1 VSAPPGPRRR
11 HLLALAGLALGGS
24 APPGGARAA
33 APPDILRRVR
43 DQGVVRIGV
52 WLDAPPWGGFDA
64 DGRPDGSEVAIAR
77 LLARDMG
84 LRLRLVR
91 LKAGE
96 RMEALLEDRCDVLAA
111 ALPMA
116 PPQIGRVAFTMPH
129 GRVNTVFAAP
139 SGLRLESMGDL
150 VGRRVAMSAGTV
162 AAEMAH
168 AQLPPGAIALF
179 TPGTPQTV
187 EALLMGEADVA
198 VTYDWQLRDLRLARP
213 DLDILPQL
221 PLHSWSYGLATQLGQ
236 PDLQR
241 FLNIFLYLRG
251 VDGTLADIHARYFA
265 SPLPEGLRFR

>member
-1 VSAPPGPRRR
+1 MRAPHSLHRR
-11 HLLALAGLALGGS
+11 HFLSLAGLALAGLA
-24 APPGGARAA
+24 PPGRAEAA
-33 APPDILRRVR
+33 APADILHRVK
-43 DQGVVRIGV
+43 DQGVVRVGV

-77 LLARDMG
+77 LLAGDMG

-91 LKAGE
+91 LKAEE
-96 RMEALLEDRCDVLAA
+96 RVEALLEDRCDVLAA
-111 ALPMA
+111 VLPMA
-116 PPQIGRVAFTMPH
+116 PPNIGRVAFTMPH

-139 SGLRLESMGDL
+139 SGLRLESLGDL
-150 VGRRVAMSAGTV
+150 AGRRVAMSAGTV
-162 AAEMAH
+162 AAETAH
-168 AQLPPGAIALF
+168 ALLPPGAIALF

-187 EALLMGEADVA
+187 EALLLGEAEVA

-221 PLHSWSYGLATQLGQ
+221 PVHSWSYGLATQLGQ

-251 VDGTLADIHARYFA
+251 LDGTLADIHARYFA
-265 SPLPEGLRFR
+265 APLPDGLRFQ

>member
-1 VSAPPGPRRR
+1 MRALGRREF
-11 HLLALAGLALGGS
+11 LPLAGLAL
-24 APPGGARAA
+24 PGAASGA
-33 APPDILRRVR
+33 APVDVLRRVQE
-43 DQGVVRIGV
+43 QGVLRVGV

-77 LLARDMG
+77 LLARDMN

-91 LKAGE
+91 LKVSE
-96 RMEALLEDRCDVLAA
+96 RVEALLEDRCDVLSA
-111 ALPMA
+111 ALPMT
-116 PPQIGRVAFTMPH
+116 PPNTARIGFALPH

-139 SGLRLESMGDL
+139 AGLRLESVGDL
-150 VGRRVAMSAGTV
+150 VGRRVAMSAGTI

-168 AQLPPGAIALF
+168 ALLPPGAIALF
-179 TPGTPQTV
+179 TPGAAQTV

-221 PLHSWSYGLATQLGQ
+221 PVGSWSYGMATPLGQ
-236 PDLQR
+236 PDLLR
-241 FLNIFLYLRG
+241 FLNIFLFLRG
-251 VDGTLADIHARYFA
+251 LDGTLADIHARYFA